1 MEGLPA
7 EFLNVPYLTKPSS
20 EGAGGS
26 VRPTSVNDKEDI
38 SDKWRQLQGAD
49 DWVGLLEPFDSL
61 LRAEIRR
68 YGGFAQA
75 TYDAFDFDPF
85 SKYAGSARYGES
97 SLLEKVGLGDSGYDV
112 TRYIYATMPLLP
124 DQPRL
129 LRHWLPSVAS
139 NPARWLTPKSLRA
152 DSWIQDSNWMGFQQ
166 RGDPAS
172 RPEGYPRGVAWRG
185 TVEPSEWFNNV
196 KWQLEPLGSSGNAT
210 NVNDG
215 AKVERGFQSI
225 YTAKSGSSTF
235 SKTSASEQVMAEVRR
250 LVDKY
255 HGGERKEVVNL
266 TITGHSLGGAIALLN
281 AHEAGAAAVP
291 GLTHVSVVSFGAPKV
306 GNAAFAAAIAKAGV
320 KVLRVDLVPQVP
332 GLILF
337 PGYEHA
343 GIEKDLDIRSD
354 PDLKYSWLDFPRFH
368 SLKTYL
374 RLVERQLSTRI
385 ALSAAR
391 VRLVEDMP
399 SEDLDEVLRTR
410 ECWYRMVDMGLLQ
423 GPPGWV
429 RPERKPEDMPSPPDG
444 GDVWKW
450 KFLKD

>member
-20 EGAGGS
+20 KGAGGS
-26 VRPTSVNDKEDI
+26 VRPASVNDKEDI

-49 DWVGLLEPFDSL
+49 GWVGLLEPFDSL

-124 DQPRL
+124 DLSRL
-129 LRHWLPSVAS
+129 LMHWL
-139 NPARWLTPKSLRA
+139 PKSLRA
-152 DSWIQDSNWMGFQQ
+152 DSWSEDSNWMGFVAVSNDEETQ
-166 RGDPAS
+166 RLGRRDIL
-172 RPEGYPRGVAWRG
+172 VAWRG

-196 KWQLEPLGSSGNAT
+196 KWQLDPLGSRSNAT

-215 AKVERGFQSI
+215 AAKVERGFQSI
-225 YTAKSGSSTF
+225 YTAKSGSSAF

-255 HGGERKEVVNL
+255 HGGERKEVVSL

-291 GLTHVSVVSFGAPKV
+291 GLAHVSVVSFGAPKV

-320 KVLRVDLVPQVP
+320 KVLRVVIVQDLVPQVP

-343 GIEKDLDIRSD
+343 GVEKDLDIRSD

-385 ALSAAR
+385 ASAAR

-444 GDVWKW
+444 GDAHAAGAVQVQR
-450 KFLKD
+450 